1 MKKINLT
8 KGVFAGLLLISTV
21 AVAETEYPAADF
33 KPAIL
38 FQDLDANKASK
49 QNKPSTATAPSV
61 QSRQAET
68 SVSTAAETSTTP
80 STASST
86 TESSNMNALIGLAVF
101 AAAGFFFFTRQSKQS
116 AKSPASRT
124 SSYVGLTGVAR
135 YLKETGKADGTGVA
149 RYLEKQV
156 VATKE
161 KTGSTGVAKYLR
173 DRG

>member
-1 MKKINLT
+1 VKKINLT

-49 QNKPSTATAPSV
+49 QNKPSTAAAPSV
-61 QSRQAET
+61 QSRQADT
-68 SVSTAAETSTTP
+68 SASTIAEPSTPSTTSTT
-80 STASST
+80 A
-86 TESSNMNALIGLAVF
+86 ESSNLNALIGLAVF
-101 AAAGFFFFTRQSKQS
+101 AAAGFFFFTRQPKQG
-116 AKSPASRT
+116 AKSQVSR
-124 SSYVGLTGVAR
+124 SSNYSGLTGVAR

-156 VATKE
+156 VATEE

>member
-1 MKKINLT
+1 VKKINLT

-49 QNKPSTATAPSV
+49 QNKPSTAVTSSA
-61 QSRQAET
+61 QSGQEDT
-68 SVSTAAETSTTP
+68 SVSTSVEP
-80 STASST
+80 SVSST
-86 TESSNMNALIGLAVF
+86 TESSNLNALIGLAVF
-101 AAAGFFFFTRQSKQS
+101 AAVGFFFFTRQPKQG
-116 AKSPASRT
+116 AKSQVSR
-124 SSYVGLTGVAR
+124 SSNYSGLTGVAR
-135 YLKETGKADGTGVA
+135 YLKETGKAEGTGVA
-149 RYLEKQV
+149 KYLEKQV

>member
-49 QNKPSTATAPSV
+49 QHKPSTAATSSA
-61 QSRQAET
+61 QSRQEDT
-68 SVSTAAETSTTP
+68 SSVSATVEPSTP

-86 TESSNMNALIGLAVF
+86 AESSNLNALIGLAVF
-101 AAAGFFFFTRQSKQS
+101 AAAGFFFFTRQPKQG
-116 AKSPASRT
+116 AKSQASR
-124 SSYVGLTGVAR
+124 SSNYVGLTGVAR

-156 VATKE
+156 VATEE